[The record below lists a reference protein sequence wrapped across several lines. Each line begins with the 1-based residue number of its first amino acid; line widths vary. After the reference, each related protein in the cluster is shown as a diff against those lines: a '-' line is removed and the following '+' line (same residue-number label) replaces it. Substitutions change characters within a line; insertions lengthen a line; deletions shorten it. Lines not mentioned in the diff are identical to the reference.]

1 MIYKVGM
8 LCKHFKGNNQL
19 EKNIYRIEQI
29 GVDGKDINSNLIT
42 YTGDND
48 LLTSKNLVV
57 YSNIFQDNKLF
68 VREYEDISKEL
79 DEEKKNLYKQ
89 NIKVEPLNNEEIRVI
104 NDDNFISEKRQFVLK
119 KYQQFYYLLIIQ
131 IIRKHSRNEYSDL
144 EYKIR
149 KNQ

>member
-8 LCKHFKGNNQL
+8 LCKHFKGNNLL

-42 YTGDND
+42 YTGYND
-48 LLTSKNLVV
+48 LFTSKNLVV

-89 NIKVEPLNNEEIRVI
+89 NIKVEPLTNEEIKVI
-104 NDDNFISEKRQFVLK
+104 NDDNFISEKRQLILK
-119 KYQQFYYLLIIQ
+119 KYQ
-131 IIRKHSRNEYSDL
+131 
-144 EYKIR
+144 
-149 KNQ
+149 